1 VRPKRSSY
9 LYGRGRLYTFL
20 LKNSEVE
27 TVFFLPQLMPA
38 LWQYG
43 FNSKTMKIVQR
54 LHEPTPRGFPTE
66 LSSVLYQPWVVPV
79 FWCPEEGV
87 AEMGR
92 LVGSPVGVFAVLED
106 GRWKRNCEYNFVG

>member
-1 VRPKRSSY
+1 
-9 LYGRGRLYTFL
+9 
-20 LKNSEVE
+20 
-27 TVFFLPQLMPA
+27 MPA

-106 GRWKRNCEYNFVG
+106 GGSSRSVSRQTLGTPV